1 MPGGRVQMGE
11 SSIEAI
17 KRELL
22 EEMNVTPKNI
32 TLIQVCQNFFEWM
45 GSYQQELLFV
55 YNIEL
60 DEDCEPSTKDNF
72 KCADASDKVFKWHDF
87 ASVKNLNCL
96 PTCIYDLVKQ
106 YNSKIHHTINK

>member
-1 MPGGRVQMGE
+1 
-11 SSIEAI
+11 
-17 KRELL
+17 
-22 EEMNVTPKNI
+22 MNVTPRNI

-60 DEDCEPSTKDNF
+60 DEDCELLTKDNF

-96 PTCIYDLVKQ
+96 PTCIYDLVEQ
-106 YNSKIHHTINK
+106 DNTNIHHTINK